1 MKAVTEPS
9 VGLTD
14 SERLISANGIELCV
28 EELGDPNGEPLLL
41 IMGLAS
47 QMTLWP
53 DALIQA
59 YVAAGFR
66 VIRFD
71 NRDIGKSQEIKAR
84 VEGSP
89 YAAMLRYKLGLPVPA
104 PYTLH
109 DLAADALGLLDALA
123 IDRAHVVGASMGGMI
138 AQILGATAADRVK
151 SLTLIMT
158 STNSPRTPMPD
169 PRVIWRLQGGGIV
182 GHHEAAVVERGLNFW
197 RTVQSPAFP
206 VADAEV
212 RERITAD
219 YRRSY
224 RPWGILRQMRGIL
237 ATGSLEALTRQI
249 RVPTRIIHGDAD
261 PLVRPA
267 AARRL
272 NRLIPT
278 ADLNWLRGMGHDLPA
293 PLLQEIARLT
303 IDNTRRA

>member
-1 MKAVTEPS
+1 MNAVTEPG
-9 VGLTD
+9 VGLSED
-14 SERLISANGIELCV
+14 ERLVSANGIQLCV
-28 EELGDPNGEPLLL
+28 QEMGDPGGEPLLL

-53 DALIQA
+53 DALLQA

-71 NRDIGKSQEIKAR
+71 NRDIGRSEEIKAR
-84 VEGSP
+84 IEGSP
-89 YAAMLRYKLGLPVPA
+89 YAAMLRYKLGLSVPA

-109 DLAADALGLLDALA
+109 DMAADAIGLLDALE
-123 IDRAHVVGASMGGMI
+123 IDSAHVVGVSMGGMI
-138 AQILGATAADRVK
+138 AQVLGATAAERVR

-158 STNSPRTPMPD
+158 STNSPRTPLPD
-169 PRVIWRLQGGGIV
+169 PRVIWHLQGGGV
-182 GHHEAAVVERGLNFW
+182 QGHHEAAVVQRGLNFW
-197 RTVQSPAFP
+197 RTVQSPAYP
-206 VADAEV
+206 ASEAEV
-212 RERITAD
+212 RERITSD

-237 ATGSLEALTRQI
+237 ATGSLEPLTRTI

-272 NRLIPT
+272 NHLIPT

-293 PLLQEIARLT
+293 RLLDDIARLT
-303 IDNTRRA
+303 IDNAERA